1 MLKYKCE
8 HCEEVILYEI
18 TVLEIGYDTL
28 KFCSSECLD
37 EYVKENTRL
46 ESI

>member
-1 MLKYKCE
+1 MSKYKCE
-8 HCEEVILYEI
+8 HCEEEILYEI
-18 TVLEIGYDTL
+18 ILFDVIHDTL
-28 KFCSSECLD
+28 RFCSSDCLD